1 MKGDWIICY
10 ECNKVFDT
18 QYERSKVINTQAEGI
33 REDYIDVCSMDTA
46 EVGWEI
52 GYYCPHCGCLV
63 IRCYAD
69 EISLEDWM
77 RLTGR

>member
-18 QYERSKVINTQAEGI
+18 EAEGI
-33 REDYIDVCSMDTA
+33 REDYIDLCPMDTA
-46 EVGWEI
+46 DEELKV
-52 GYYCPHCGCLV
+52 GYYCPHCGYFV

-77 RLTGR
+77 RLTMGGN